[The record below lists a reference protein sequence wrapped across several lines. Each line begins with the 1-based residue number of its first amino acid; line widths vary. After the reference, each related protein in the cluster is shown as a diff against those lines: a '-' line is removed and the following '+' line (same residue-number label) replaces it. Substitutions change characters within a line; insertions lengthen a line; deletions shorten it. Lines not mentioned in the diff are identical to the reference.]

1 MMSKKLLEV
10 KDLKTHFYTASGVVK
25 AVDGVSFSIDKGKTL
40 GIVGESG
47 SGKSVTASSIMG
59 LIPSPPGKICGG
71 EILFE
76 GKDLLKCE
84 KDELLDIRG
93 KDIAMIFQD
102 PMTALNPVFTVGSQ
116 ISEAILAHQKLSKE
130 EAKNLAINA
139 LETVGIPDA
148 KSRYKCY
155 PYEFSGGMRQR
166 AVIAMGIVCN
176 PKLLIAD
183 EPTTALDVTIQA
195 QILELMKNLQNK
207 LDTSILIITHDL
219 GVIWE
224 ITDYVMVMYAG
235 RTVEYADTITLY
247 DRAKHPY
254 IWGLLDS
261 VPNLEDDK
269 DKVLN
274 AIKGNPPDLRTTGEG
289 CNFAGR
295 CPYAQGICKKKQP
308 ELLEVEPNHF
318 VACHFQT
325 FDTSLEKRRGD

>member
-1 MMSKKLLEV
+1 MSKKLLEV

-59 LIPSPPGKICGG
+59 LIP
-71 EILFE
+71 
-76 GKDLLKCE
+76 
-84 KDELLDIRG
+84 
-93 KDIAMIFQD
+93 
-102 PMTALNPVFTVGSQ
+102 
-116 ISEAILAHQKLSKE
+116 
-130 EAKNLAINA
+130 
-139 LETVGIPDA
+139 
-148 KSRYKCY
+148 
-155 PYEFSGGMRQR
+155 
-166 AVIAMGIVCN
+166 
-176 PKLLIAD
+176 
-183 EPTTALDVTIQA
+183 
-195 QILELMKNLQNK
+195 
-207 LDTSILIITHDL
+207 
-219 GVIWE
+219 
-224 ITDYVMVMYAG
+224 
-235 RTVEYADTITLY
+235 
-247 DRAKHPY
+247 Y

-295 CPYAQGICKKKQP
+295 CPYAQDICKKKQP